1 MGMLP
6 ALHSQATPVDVGAS
20 DSLFADW
27 HWGPHMEYYTD
38 SLYSTLLAP
47 CHHTLSSTIVPLN
60 RSLSGTPR
68 VLFLVALQWR

>member
-1 MGMLP
+1 
-6 ALHSQATPVDVGAS
+6 
-20 DSLFADW
+20 
-27 HWGPHMEYYTD
+27 MEYYTD

-60 RSLSGTPR
+60 RSLSGTPC